1 MIRKCNVA
9 YLTSKQARE
18 LEDIL
23 ADLPAEKVQTLMDF
37 AYYLH
42 QRYASHPRRGSAE
55 AILEVLERVGPLQ
68 IEEGELDALLQ
79 DIKVMRKLD
88 MLKDD

>member
-9 YLTSKQARE
+9 HLTSKQARE
-18 LEDIL
+18 LVDIL
-23 ADLPAEKVQTLMDF
+23 TDLPAEKVQTLMDF

-42 QRYASHPRRGSAE
+42 QRYASYPRRGSAE

-68 IEEGELDALLQ
+68 FEEGELDALLK
-79 DIKVMRKLD
+79 DIEAMRQLD
-88 MLKDD
+88 MLEAD

>member
-18 LEDIL
+18 LEEIL

-42 QRYASHPRRGSAE
+42 QRYASHPRRGSAG
-55 AILEVLERVGPLQ
+55 AILETLERVGSLQ
-68 IEEGELDALLQ
+68 FEEGELDALLK
-79 DIKVMRKLD
+79 DIEAMRQLD
-88 MLKDD
+88 IDPS